1 MLQTTFR
8 WAAVLLL
15 VAAFPR
21 AFAQGR
27 SPSLELEGFAARG
40 GYQVLLHGTADLPDG
55 TRLAVRCA
63 RIEQGRRVPSS
74 EQLFSIEAKG
84 GQVEGSWTFGRESF
98 RPGGYLFEVSLQEN
112 QPDAVARALTERHR
126 AFRIARSF
134 EKKVER
140 SLVEVVV
147 EMARPLALGLRAV
160 ASGAAGYR
168 AVLSDALD
176 GKLASAAWLAWSGK
190 VAAPVGELEK
200 TLARRDLAYVLPAAA
215 PLRERARG
223 MRAAMT
229 ACESAAR
236 GDVKAELRTA
246 LVPQAFP
253 EDDEVTR
260 LLRPVLFEG
269 LEQFVAAA
277 GEITRPYAAAVD
289 SADRTVRPL
298 IPEQQAFVK
307 EQSASFLACWPVFKA
322 LPWKGLSEEFVQLM
336 DEVAADV
343 RALPTAKFKG
353 AGSPAK
359 EAKDPGKDPGKEAA
373 KGTAGAPGQP
383 VEAVAQRLLQNLN
396 RARNLLTQDRA
407 RQP

>member
-1 MLQTTFR
+1 MRRFTSVPASEESLMLQTAFR

-15 VAAFPR
+15 VAACPR

-55 TRLAVRCA
+55 TRLSVRCA

-84 GQVEGSWTFGRESF
+84 GQYEGSWTFGREAF
-98 RPGGYLFEVSLQEN
+98 RPGVYLFEVSLQEN
-112 QPDAVARALTERHR
+112 QPDAVAKALSERHR
-126 AFRIARSF
+126 AYRIARPF

-160 ASGAAGYR
+160 APGYR

-176 GKLASAAWLAWSGK
+176 GKLTSAGWLAWSGK

-200 TLARRDLAYVLPAAA
+200 ILARRDLAYVLPAAV
-215 PLRERARG
+215 PLRETARG

-236 GDVKAELRTA
+236 GESKAELRTA

-253 EDDEVTR
+253 DDDEATR

-277 GEITRPYAAAVD
+277 VEIARPYAAAAD

-307 EQSASFLACWPVFKA
+307 EQSAAFLACWPVFKA
-322 LPWKGLSEEFVQLM
+322 LPWKGLPEELVQIM

-359 EAKDPGKDPGKEAA
+359 EAKGAA
-373 KGTAGAPGQP
+373 GTPGQP

-396 RARNLLTQDRA
+396 RARNQLTQDRA